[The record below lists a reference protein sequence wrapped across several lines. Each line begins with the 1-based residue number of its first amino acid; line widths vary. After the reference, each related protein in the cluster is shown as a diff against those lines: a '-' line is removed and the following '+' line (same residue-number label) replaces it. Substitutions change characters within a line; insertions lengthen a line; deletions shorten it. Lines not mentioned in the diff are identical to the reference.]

1 MSNDIFNERKAKYM
15 TYDQRILC
23 DKVFRDQECS
33 EVKLALTEAVRD
45 ENWDRVCKC
54 SDYLKKYADKT
65 NDELEID
72 EVVESVT
79 LTNEENTKNDSNY
92 LSDNDVILEESDVSD
107 TVDDEPII
115 VNRTM

>member
-1 MSNDIFNERKAKYM
+1 MNNDIFNERKAKYM

-72 EVVESVT
+72 EVVDGVV
-79 LTNEENTKNDSNY
+79 LTNDENTANDTLY
-92 LSDNDVILEESDVSD
+92 LTDSD
-107 TVDDEPII
+107 TVEDEAI
-115 VNRTM
+115 VVR